1 MINRLVWKGLVFCII
16 ILFIGVAV
24 QPSVSTVQRN
34 KEIITAV
41 IENKD
46 TLNELIEQLSDV
58 PCDCENDD
66 TTQRNYP
73 IICMLLAPFVALAIM
88 WTFTT
93 YREGF
98 GNIIAKIDDIFNCNF
113 LPIHHWPL

>member
-1 MINRLVWKGLVFCII
+1 MKKRIVWKGLVIGII

-24 QPSVSTVQRN
+24 QPSVATIQPN
-34 KEIITAV
+34 KEKTAV

-46 TLNELIEQLSDV
+46 TPNELIEQLSDM

-73 IICMLLAPFVALAIM
+73 IICILLAPFVALAIM

-93 YREGF
+93 YRQGF
-98 GNIIAKIDDIFNCNF
+98 ANIIAKIDDIFNCNF

>member
-1 MINRLVWKGLVFCII
+1 MASNSNIKGERLSTYTCP
-16 ILFIGVAV
+16 
-24 QPSVSTVQRN
+24 QPN
-34 KEIITAV
+34 KEKTAV

-46 TLNELIEQLSDV
+46 TPNELIEQLSDM

-73 IICMLLAPFVALAIM
+73 IICILLAPFVALAIM

-93 YREGF
+93 YRQGF
-98 GNIIAKIDDIFNCNF
+98 ANIIAKIDDIFNCNF
-113 LPIHHWPL
+113 LPIPFPL